1 LELAK
6 TVLNRETLKQECV
19 RQTQNV
25 WEKRFNFVELKRKFP
40 MLGDKADEEMLHDK
54 ERVPKIAKMESCV
67 VFLVSIKFLNSEYA

>member
-19 RQTQNV
+19 RHTQNV